1 MSNGIRTAFGLTD
14 ELAGNIHFAG
24 GFDSSAALDEENFA
38 DPLPGIVAASGT
50 GSDSR
55 FEIRAGENDNLV
67 FDEGSGPLTA
77 TITAGVYT
85 LSALLTEVAS
95 QLNTHVSSSHTY
107 LVLIVSNKVTIGDG
121 TGTVDIKFSTDAAS
135 QALGDLLGFGT
146 ADTGAGA
153 THTASEA
160 RYSGEVFVVF
170 DLGKQVRI
178 HAFTLLRSLGSGS
191 DWGTVKMYGHAS
203 DLGDLA
209 SGWDGTATFDESF
222 STRSTDQTGN
232 ELELIFQDYTS
243 GSSLRYWAFLWR
255 WEGSES
261 ERHYIH
267 LLKGQK
273 VTVDS
278 TNSRAFTAETVR
290 GLQHSASRIEPG
302 NHYPGTGLARHGRKY
317 SAKRWPKASVTE
329 VWEPLARWPK
339 NVPVLVVEDFDTM
352 VTASA
357 GDISTATDR
366 GEIFWGA
373 LAVSD
378 AKNVGA
384 NAVYSSF
391 DVDAVQVR

>member
-24 GFDSSAALDEENFA
+24 GFDSSTALDEENFA

-55 FEIRAGENDNLV
+55 FEIRAGVNDNLP
-67 FDEGSGPLTA
+67 FDEGSGTLTA

-85 LSALLTEVAS
+85 ITTLLTEVAS
-95 QLNTHVSSSHTY
+95 QLNGHVSAAHTY
-107 LVLIVSNKVTIGDG
+107 TVALNVNNAIRIDDL
-121 TGTVDIKFSTDAAS
+121 TGTVDLQFSTDAAS
-135 QALGDLLGFGT
+135 QGLGDLLGFGT
-146 ADTGAGA
+146 ANTGSGSAHIGDT
-153 THTASEA
+153 

-209 SGWDGTATFDESF
+209 SGWDGTATFDETF
-222 STRSTDQTGN
+222 STRSTDYTGN
-232 ELELIFQDYTS
+232 ELELIFQDYTA

-255 WEGSES
+255 WEGSEA
-261 ERHYIH
+261 ERHYVH
-267 LLKGQK
+267 LLKGQR

-278 TNSRAFTAETVR
+278 TNNRAFTAETVR

-302 NHYPGTGLARHGRKY
+302 NHYPGAGLARHGRKY

-339 NVPVLVVEDFDTM
+339 NVPVLVVEDYDTM

-373 LAVSD
+373 LSVSD
-378 AKNVGA
+378 AKNVGG